1 MTVENARDRSH
12 GPRACIRI
20 NVSASKKDRPVES
33 IRVLSVIP
41 LIALLSA
48 CASTGIDPSP
58 RELNA
63 ALTEITQQN
72 GRVCVRQRDIT
83 GFAALSDSLVSVSN
97 RTREHYLM
105 VTRFRC
111 PDMEMAPAAL
121 FEGAFTEFC
130 GQRDSITTRG
140 GRCPVQSV
148 FEFDNRD
155 AAFAALDRAEE
166 MIARSRE

>member
-1 MTVENARDRSH
+1 M
-12 GPRACIRI
+12 
-20 NVSASKKDRPVES
+20 ES
-33 IRVLSVIP
+33 TRVLSAIS

-48 CASTGIDPSP
+48 CASAGVNPSP
-58 RELNA
+58 REVNA
-63 ALTEITQQN
+63 ALTEITDQN
-72 GRVCVRQRDIT
+72 GRACVRQRDIN
-83 GFAALSDSLVSVSN
+83 GFAALSDSLVSVSD

-111 PDMEMAPAAL
+111 PDMELAPVAL

-148 FEFDNRD
+148 FEFENRD
-155 AAFAALDRAEE
+155 AAFAALDQAEE